1 MTDRHSYDV
10 VRSQERFSG
19 KIIRVVTDTVRM
31 PGGGTSDRDV
41 IRHPGAVGAVAV
53 DADGRVLLIKQYRH
67 PVGEALW
74 EVPAGIRDVDGE
86 DPRETAEREL
96 LEETGWTAR
105 TWSHLATAHSTPGAS
120 DERYEIY
127 LAQDLEEAPER
138 PEAHDEEADLELRWV
153 PLADACAEV
162 LDGRIT
168 NSMCAIGVLAAA
180 RRLGA

>member
-1 MTDRHSYDV
+1 MAHHYEVLDTK
-10 VRSQERFSG
+10 ERFSG
-19 KIIRVVTDTVRM
+19 HIITVVTDTVRM
-31 PGGGTSDRDV
+31 PGGDTAERDV

-53 DADGRVLLIKQYRH
+53 DADGRVLLIRQYRH
-67 PVGEALW
+67 PVGDALW

-86 DPRETAEREL
+86 DPAETARREL

-105 TWSHLATAHSTPGAS
+105 TWSHLATAYATPGAS

-127 LAQDLEEAPER
+127 LATDVEEAPER
-138 PEAHDEEADLELRWV
+138 PEVHHEEADLELRWV

-168 NSMCAIGVLAAA
+168 NAMCVIGVLAAA
-180 RRLGA
+180 RRLGV